1 MTKPE
6 NNLKACCV
14 LADLGPYHAARFKAT
29 AGLGD
34 LVVLD
39 TGKNI
44 DTAYGS
50 NCNYDFPV
58 MEADLAK
65 SRCCAGRDRS

>member
-39 TGKNI
+39 TGRI
-44 DTAYGS
+44 SIRAMVRAVTMS
-50 NCNYDFPV
+50 SP
-58 MEADLAK
+58 
-65 SRCCAGRDRS
+65 

>member
-50 NCNYDFPV
+50 SCNYDFPV
-58 MEADLAK
+58 MEADLAE
-65 SRCCAGRDRS
+65 SGC